1 MFIQGSVGHIAAGQQ
16 FYCNNHNNNYS
27 PAAVGVAGHLNHSVS
42 SSGHVFGYHGD
53 SRSSLDRLEA
63 EGSPA
68 TVDVADLLRQG
79 YAVRETK
86 NELISKCQCS
96 MAHLSM

>member
-1 MFIQGSVGHIAAGQQ
+1 M
-16 FYCNNHNNNYS
+16 
-27 PAAVGVAGHLNHSVS
+27 
-42 SSGHVFGYHGD
+42 FGYHGD

-79 YAVRETK
+79 YEVSKLLVSSVQSNERHPSLFIGQSLYLVRVVR
-86 NELISKCQCS
+86 LLR
-96 MAHLSM
+96 H